1 MDRFNQELP
10 DILRPTELHD
20 FGGLIS
26 PALARK
32 KVAKPLLAVVAIIL
46 LIVGYTRMQAASE
59 RIELAAATASQ

>member
-20 FGGLIS
+20 FGSLIS

-32 KVAKPLLAVVAIIL
+32 KVPKPLLAAVAIIL
-46 LIVGYTRMQAASE
+46 LIVGYAQMQAAPE
-59 RIELAAATASQ
+59 CIELAAATASQ

>member
-1 MDRFNQELP
+1 MDRFKQELP

-46 LIVGYTRMQAASE
+46 LIVG
-59 RIELAAATASQ
+59 